1 MRGFLFVGV
10 VVDLGMVKITIQL
23 IFFIGLIYGQNHFNG
38 KWYKVGTNW
47 QVYIKIFESSEGQ
60 FLEQYMKIGKNQ
72 NLLFTKKIINP
83 WIGDSY
89 TKTDYVSK
97 KYNTKYDYLK
107 LIDDKTILYGQEKY
121 QQYVLPRDFLKG
133 N

>member
-1 MRGFLFVGV
+1 M
-10 VVDLGMVKITIQL
+10 
-23 IFFIGLIYGQNHFNG
+23 
-38 KWYKVGTNW
+38 
-47 QVYIKIFESSEGQ
+47 
-60 FLEQYMKIGKNQ
+60 
-72 NLLFTKKIINP
+72 
-83 WIGDSY
+83 GDSY